1 MYYILIGA
9 IMVISA
15 IVSRVLARRFEKYS
29 DVPLRNG
36 LTGAQVAQKMLEA
49 NGIHDVEI
57 GHVSGSLTDH
67 YNPTDKTLNLSDPV
81 YGTCSIAAAAV
92 AAHECGHAVQHA
104 KGYRPLRMRSKLVPA
119 VNFANTAVQWVLL
132 AGIALINIVPSLIW
146 VGVGLFAVTTLFSL
160 ITLPVEINASQRA
173 IRWLDHAGIADAE
186 TLPMA
191 KDALKWAAYTY
202 VSAALGSVFTLL
214 YYILIALSG
223 RRR

>member
-9 IMVISA
+9 IMIISA

-104 KGYRPLRMRSKLVPA
+104 KGYRPLKMRSRLVPA